1 MAWTI
6 YTGVKGSCPDPRT
19 GSKEIDASAGED
31 SKVIA
36 HSLYETRRRRT
47 YRRAFRCVVVFSPH
61 RRMHGLFLLTSW
73 RPLKSLVWVS
83 MRWSRPWGGVLQKRI
98 NRSRCR
104 WRRFVWTKATTH
116 ILIRVRIGATWRIRS
131 IDLRSDGDAGCRYVT
146 VAIPN
151 GAFFYRDAAHFG
163 KLTCCYC
170 AVPEPFARVKY
181 GKIK

>member
-1 MAWTI
+1 MRRSPAKTAKPI
-6 YTGVKGSCPDPRT
+6 EMPLA
-19 GSKEIDASAGED
+19 EI
-31 SKVIA
+31 
-36 HSLYETRRRRT
+36 
-47 YRRAFRCVVVFSPH
+47 
-61 RRMHGLFLLTSW
+61 RMDQSNH
-73 RPLKSLVWVS
+73 
-83 MRWSRPWGGVLQKRI
+83 
-98 NRSRCR
+98 
-104 WRRFVWTKATTH
+104 TH

-170 AVPEPFARVKY
+170 AVPEPSARVKY